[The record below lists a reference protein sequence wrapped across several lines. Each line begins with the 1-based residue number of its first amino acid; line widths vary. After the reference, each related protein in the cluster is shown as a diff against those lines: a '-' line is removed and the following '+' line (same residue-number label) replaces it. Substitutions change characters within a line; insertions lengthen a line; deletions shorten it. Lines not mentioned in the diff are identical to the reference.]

1 MPGSTLGL
9 LRQATLA
16 LGLAA
21 LLGVEVVVGAYLGRY
36 LDGILGTRPW
46 LALLGAFG
54 GLVGGTMVML
64 AALRKLEGG
73 QP

>member
-9 LRQATLA
+9 LRQAALA

-36 LDGILGTRPW
+36 LDGTLGTSPW
-46 LALLGAFG
+46 LALLGSFG
-54 GLVGGTMVML
+54 GLVGGTMLML
-64 AALRKLEGG
+64 AALRKLGSG
-73 QP
+73 